1 MVSPRGNVDLAL
13 AKPNRMLQRC
23 WGWDYKAPCIYMI
36 TMTLADRL
44 SMALGKLVVDSD
56 GNGEA
61 SKITAHI
68 ELTAAG
74 RAVEAQWRRMGEI
87 TPQIKPMDIVIMP
100 DHIHGILR
108 VTERLKRPLGQIL
121 AGFKTGSSKAATGQG
136 GLWSEGFQ
144 DSILFREGQLHSM
157 FNYLRDNPRRLAVK
171 RYYREFFRFKREVA
185 FEVTSK
191 FALTSEE
198 QNERAA
204 LTSEEQNGRAALTSE
219 KQNLLYFQA
228 IGNESLL
235 KAPTI
240 FQVQCSRKIL
250 SYRRES
256 KSGGGFK
263 IARDEKGAPIIE
275 SETSE
280 FSQKLE
286 IILAMAKKGAVLV
299 SPCISDGERE
309 IARRAME
316 MGLKLI
322 TLSNKGFSDLFKPSG
337 KAFDSVSEGR
347 LLMLAPIAWKY
358 TSGEKKMTRIDACT
372 LNRIAQL
379 IAGDGASK
387 INYRGVE
394 VKNVD
399 ALVKSACLGVRS

>member
-1 MVSPRGNVDLAL
+1 MVSPMCNVDLAS
-13 AKPNRMLQRC
+13 AKSNRMLQRC

-36 TMTLADRL
+36 TMTLANRL
-44 SMALGKLVVDSD
+44 SMALGRLVVDND

-61 SKITAHI
+61 SKIKAHI

-87 TPQIKPMDIVIMP
+87 TPQIKPLDIVIMP

-171 RYYREFFRFKREVA
+171 RYYREFFRVKREVA

-198 QNERAA
+198 QN
-204 LTSEEQNGRAALTSE
+204 GRAALTSE
-219 KQNLLYFQA
+219 KENGEVARTGEKENLLYFQA

-299 SPCISDGERE
+299 SSCISDGERE

-347 LLMLAPIAWKY
+347 LLMLAPIAWEY
-358 TSGEKKMTRIDACT
+358 TPGEKKMTRIDACT

-379 IAGDGASK
+379 IAGDGASE

-394 VKNVD
+394 VQNVD
-399 ALVKSACLGVRS
+399 ALVKRACLGVSR